1 MSININL
8 LPWREARREKRTRR
22 FYGVV
27 VMMFLA
33 GIGLGLGVLQI
44 YQQQLSAQQQ
54 RNAYIT
60 NHIERLNTKSPT
72 CSAIKQPQP
81 GWVSN

>member
-27 VMMFLA
+27 VLMLIA
-33 GIGLGLGVLQI
+33 GVALGLGVAQL
-44 YQQQLSAQQQ
+44 YQQKLAAQQQ

-60 NHIERLNTKSPT
+60 
-72 CSAIKQPQP
+72 
-81 GWVSN
+81 